1 MDSGETVLYYSIVI
15 VIMTLLVFLAI
26 FFRGGIK
33 VQKELLREHTGRI
46 KAEVESVERER
57 ERIAADLHDE
67 TGGMLY
73 DLLRKSEQIEPK
85 DGRSRELLADLRK
98 AIGQVDESVRGIAEN
113 TISNELQLHGIGYA
127 LQELVRRRQGA
138 NGINILLEQEEI
150 PILTNE
156 RWLHVYRLSN
166 ECINN
171 AIKHSGAKKIE
182 INIRHNAG
190 NIILSVKDD
199 GKGFDAGSANLKK
212 SGHGLNTI
220 YSRVRLLGGE
230 AYLNSL
236 GGCEWIFWIPV
247 KQHKTEQT
255 YDDQCR
261 TI

>member
-1 MDSGETVLYYSIVI
+1 MDSGETVLYFSIVI
-15 VIMTLLVFLAI
+15 VIMMLLVFLAI
-26 FFRGGIK
+26 FFKGGIK

-85 DGRSRELLADLRK
+85 DERSRELLADLRK

-113 TISNELQLHGIGYA
+113 TISKELKLHGIGFA

-138 NGINILLEQEEI
+138 NGINIILEQADI
-150 PILTNE
+150 PILKNE
-156 RWLHVYRLSN
+156 RWTQLYRLSN

-182 INIRHNAG
+182 ISIRHKAG
-190 NIILSVKDD
+190 NIILSIKDD
-199 GKGFDAGSANLKK
+199 GKGFDTGSVTLKK
-212 SGHGLNTI
+212 SGYGLDTI
-220 YSRVRLLGGE
+220 YSRVRSLGGE
-230 AYLNSL
+230 FYLNSL

-247 KQHKTEQT
+247 KQYKKEQT
-255 YDDQCR
+255 YGD
-261 TI
+261 